1 MSVLILHRQIK
12 KMISMNKLI
21 PILLLAFIS
30 QICYAAGAP
39 DNSNSGVDDKDNH
52 PHKAPQKPSAPFI
65 SYNQG
70 VLSIST
76 HNTLYNAEIIIRD
89 INGNIIYD
97 VVDTISNGYVILLPA
112 YVSSKMQSV
121 ELIHSYSH
129 YTISVD
135 ESFNLG

>member
-1 MSVLILHRQIK
+1 MSVLILHRQIL

-39 DNSNSGVDDKDNH
+39 DNSNSGVDDKDNR
-52 PHKAPQKPSAPFI
+52 PHKAPQKPSAPLI

-70 VLSIST
+70 VLSVST

-97 VVDTISNGYVILLPA
+97 VVDTISNGYVILLPEF
-112 YVSSKMQSV
+112 VSAEMYRF
-121 ELIHSYSH
+121 ELVYSENQIVL
-129 YTISVD
+129 Y
-135 ESFNLG
+135 F

>member
-1 MSVLILHRQIK
+1 MNVLILHHQIL

-39 DNSNSGVDDKDNH
+39 DNSNSGVDDKDNR
-52 PHKAPQKPSAPFI
+52 PHKAPQKPSAPLI

-70 VLSIST
+70 VLSVST

-89 INGNIIYD
+89 VDGNVLYD
-97 VVDTISNGYVILLPA
+97 VIDTISNDYVIFLPDL
-112 YVSSKMQSV
+112 VSSEMYRV
-121 ELIHSYSH
+121 ELVYSENQIVL
-129 YTISVD
+129 Y
-135 ESFNLG
+135 F

>member
-52 PHKAPQKPSAPFI
+52 PHKAPQKASAPLI

-70 VLSIST
+70 VLSVST
-76 HNTLYNAEIIIRD
+76 QNTLYNAEIIIRD

-97 VVDTISNGYVILLPA
+97 VVDTISNGYVILLPEF
-112 YVSSKMQSV
+112 VSAEMYRF
-121 ELIHSYSH
+121 ELVYSENQIVL
-129 YTISVD
+129 Y
-135 ESFNLG
+135 F

>member
-1 MSVLILHRQIK
+1 
-12 KMISMNKLI
+12 MNKLI

-39 DNSNSGVDDKDNH
+39 DNSNSGVDDKDNR
-52 PHKAPQKPSAPFI
+52 PHKAPKKSSAPLI

-70 VLSIST
+70 MLSVST

-97 VVDTISNGYVILLPA
+97 VVDTISNGYVILLPEF
-112 YVSSKMQSV
+112 VSAEMYRF
-121 ELIHSYSH
+121 ELVYSENQIVL
-129 YTISVD
+129 Y
-135 ESFNLG
+135 F

>member
-52 PHKAPQKPSAPFI
+52 PHKAPQKASAPLI

-70 VLSIST
+70 VLSVST

-97 VVDTISNGYVILLPA
+97 VVDTISNGYVILLPEF
-112 YVSSKMQSV
+112 VSAEMYRF
-121 ELIHSYSH
+121 ELVYSENQIVL
-129 YTISVD
+129 Y
-135 ESFNLG
+135 F

>member
-52 PHKAPQKPSAPFI
+52 PHKAPQKASAPLI
-65 SYNQG
+65 SYTQG
-70 VLSIST
+70 VLSYSCQNLYLLRCIVLNWFIQRIGLFYIS
-76 HNTLYNAEIIIRD
+76 EIEY
-89 INGNIIYD
+89 GSMEE
-97 VVDTISNGYVILLPA
+97 TP
-112 YVSSKMQSV
+112 Q
-121 ELIHSYSH
+121 
-129 YTISVD
+129 
-135 ESFNLG
+135 FNNFKTKVK

>member
-21 PILLLAFIS
+21 PILFLAFIS

-39 DNSNSGVDDKDNH
+39 DNSNSGVDDKDKH
-52 PHKAPQKPSAPFI
+52 PHKAPQKASAPLI

-70 VLSIST
+70 VLSVST

-97 VVDTISNGYVILLPA
+97 VVDTISNGYVILLPEF
-112 YVSSKMQSV
+112 VSAEMYRF
-121 ELIHSYSH
+121 ELVYSENQIVL
-129 YTISVD
+129 Y
-135 ESFNLG
+135 F

>member
-1 MSVLILHRQIK
+1 MK
-12 KMISMNKLI
+12 KLF

-39 DNSNSGVDDKDNH
+39 DNSNSGVDDKDNR
-52 PHKAPQKPSAPFI
+52 PHKAPKKSSAPLI

-70 VLSIST
+70 VLSVST

-97 VVDTISNGYVILLPA
+97 VVDTISNGYVILLPEF
-112 YVSSKMQSV
+112 VSAEMYRF
-121 ELIHSYSH
+121 ELVYSENQIVL
-129 YTISVD
+129 Y
-135 ESFNLG
+135 F

>member
-21 PILLLAFIS
+21 PILFLAFIS

-52 PHKAPQKPSAPFI
+52 PHKAPQKASAPLI

-70 VLSIST
+70 VLSVST

-97 VVDTISNGYVILLPA
+97 VVDTISNGYVILLPEF
-112 YVSSKMQSV
+112 VSAEMYRF
-121 ELIHSYSH
+121 ELVYSENQIVL
-129 YTISVD
+129 Y
-135 ESFNLG
+135 F

>member
-21 PILLLAFIS
+21 PILFLAFIS
-30 QICYAAGAP
+30 QICYAAGA
-39 DNSNSGVDDKDNH
+39 DDKDNH
-52 PHKAPQKPSAPFI
+52 PHKAPQKASAPLI

-70 VLSIST
+70 VLSVST

-97 VVDTISNGYVILLPA
+97 VVDTISNGYVILLPEF
-112 YVSSKMQSV
+112 VSAEMYRF
-121 ELIHSYSH
+121 ELVYSENQIVL
-129 YTISVD
+129 Y
-135 ESFNLG
+135 F